1 MALRET
7 PQTPSTPPRPAAAPS
22 GAASVTVVR
31 TVVTSTGG
39 DAPPTP
45 QTPQPPVAA
54 AAAAPAAVSPGGGAT
69 TSGASLA
76 DTVKPDTSFQI
87 QIGIST
93 ITIDGETVIHD
104 HLRNANYRLNASG
117 TFIWS
122 RITPQITFTDLLAGI
137 RAMHDVV
144 PEATDRMVAEF
155 LTELIN
161 LGVLSASTP
170 APRG

>member
-1 MALRET
+1 M
-7 PQTPSTPPRPAAAPS
+7 
-22 GAASVTVVR
+22 
-31 TVVTSTGG
+31 
-39 DAPPTP
+39 
-45 QTPQPPVAA
+45 
-54 AAAAPAAVSPGGGAT
+54 T

-76 DTVKPDTSFQI
+76 DTVKPDTICQV

-122 RITPQITFTDLLAGI
+122 RITPQITFADLLASI
-137 RAMHDVV
+137 RATHDVV

-155 LTELIN
+155 LAGLIN

-170 APRG
+170 APRR